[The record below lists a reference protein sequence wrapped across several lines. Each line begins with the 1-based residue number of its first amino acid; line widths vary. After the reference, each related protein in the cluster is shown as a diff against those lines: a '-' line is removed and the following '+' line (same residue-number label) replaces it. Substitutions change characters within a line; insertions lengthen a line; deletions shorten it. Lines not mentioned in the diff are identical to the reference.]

1 MATVRRVGEDLGRW
15 WGMSRRYYL
24 VDLLART
31 AQEFARRRS
40 TTYAAALS
48 YYVILSFFP
57 LLIFIVAMLGLVVRD
72 RAAQENVTTTLLQA
86 LPAGIDLQESKENL
100 LREVGR
106 TNHSLVGIGALLVTG
121 WSASAMFTALRR
133 ALNVAFGI
141 PDDTSFIRTRARDL
155 AGVLGTLVFFVAM
168 VMVLFVVIL
177 VVALGLLLG
186 QMVLPNEVIQILPL
200 GVAGRLFFLLLSYLV
215 SFSSVLAV
223 YRIVPDQ
230 RLRVRELWTGA
241 ALAAA
246 GFEAAKF
253 GFGLYVST
261 FGRFE
266 EIYGAL
272 GNAVAFLVFV
282 FLVASIVL
290 FAAVLIS
297 VRRHDRATGALT
309 PAAAHGR

>member
-1 MATVRRVGEDLGRW
+1 VTSVRRVGEDLGRW

-31 AQEFARRRS
+31 TQEFAQRRS

-57 LLIFIVAMLGLVVRD
+57 LLTFVIALLGLVVRD
-72 RAAQENVTTTLLQA
+72 QVVEDNLTEALLRA
-86 LPAGIDLQESKENL
+86 LPASFGVQENKENL
-100 LREVGR
+100 LREVSR
-106 TNHSLVGIGALLVTG
+106 TSHSLVGITALFATG
-121 WSASAMFTALRR
+121 WSASAMFTAMRR

-141 PDDTSFIRTRARDL
+141 PDDMSFIRTKARDL
-155 AGVLGTLVFFVAM
+155 GGVLGTLVFLVAM
-168 VMVLFVVIL
+168 VFVLFLVLFVVT
-177 VVALGLLLG
+177 LGLVLG
-186 QMVLPNEVIQILPL
+186 QMVLPHEVIQILPL
-200 GVAGRLFFLLLSYLV
+200 GIAGRLFVLLLSYMV
-215 SFSSVLAV
+215 SFCSVLVV
-223 YRIVPDQ
+223 YRILPDK
-230 RLRVRELWTGA
+230 RFPVRDLWFGA

-282 FLVASIVL
+282 FLVANIVL

-297 VRRHDRATGALT
+297 VRRNDRATPALT
-309 PAAAHGR
+309 PAAAHGH